1 MNFFEKLSGSI
12 QRNRSFLCI
21 GLDPDLL
28 LIPSG
33 VSVVNFNAAIIKAT
47 SDLVC
52 AYKLN
57 LASYEAIGVNG
68 LTLLKDT
75 IKKIPSAIPVIV
87 DANLNDI
94 ENGAKV
100 SAKALYDTLG
110 ADACTVN
117 PFLGFDSLE
126 PFLRYHDKG
135 VFILCRTSN
144 KGSSD
149 FQTLRCQ
156 TENGTKLFY
165 EIVAEKAHRWNE
177 YGNIGLVIG
186 AAYPEELAALRN
198 SYPEMPF
205 LIPGAGPQGGP
216 ITLTVRNG
224 MDSKQKGML
233 LNSSRHILYASCG
246 KDYVEAA
253 RNAALELRDEINAAL
268 RQ

>member
-1 MNFFEKLSGSI
+1 MNFFEKLAGSI

-100 SAKALYDTLG
+100 SAKALYDL
-110 ADACTVN
+110 
-117 PFLGFDSLE
+117 SL
-126 PFLRYHDKG
+126 
-135 VFILCRTSN
+135 I
-144 KGSSD
+144 
-149 FQTLRCQ
+149 
-156 TENGTKLFY
+156 
-165 EIVAEKAHRWNE
+165 
-177 YGNIGLVIG
+177 
-186 AAYPEELAALRN
+186 
-198 SYPEMPF
+198 
-205 LIPGAGPQGGP
+205 
-216 ITLTVRNG
+216 
-224 MDSKQKGML
+224 
-233 LNSSRHILYASCG
+233 HI
-246 KDYVEAA
+246 
-253 RNAALELRDEINAAL
+253 
-268 RQ
+268 